1 MPKARREID
10 ATSMNRLQIEK
21 ELETLKGK
29 DEIPALRRK
38 LALYRR
44 LKELPRVPP
53 KAQRD
58 PDCAYPL

>member
-1 MPKARREID
+1 MAKRPKLLAPETMRRVDVE
-10 ATSMNRLQIEK
+10 Q
-21 ELETLKGK
+21 ELEQMKGN

-44 LKELPRVPP
+44 LKELPKVPP

-58 PDCAYPL
+58 PDCAYPA